1 MHRFIYSRD
10 SLVNLSKRNRLHPV
24 LLSNPDQLGG
34 PIVQVRELVL
44 LDAVTGR
51 LTASVRR
58 KPAVLVIRKHR
69 RLAEL
74 GQFFGKAIELR
85 KHGRMTDAKSAE
97 VAPRPT
103 QLVAVVSQGRTGS
116 RNTGTETPRLDRA
129 IG

>member
-1 MHRFIYSRD
+1 MVIRAEHRRRVLEQSVD
-10 SLVNLSKRNRLHPV
+10 APVHLLEGSLVNLSKRNRLHPV

-74 GQFFGKAIELR
+74 
-85 KHGRMTDAKSAE
+85 
-97 VAPRPT
+97 
-103 QLVAVVSQGRTGS
+103 
-116 RNTGTETPRLDRA
+116 
-129 IG
+129 